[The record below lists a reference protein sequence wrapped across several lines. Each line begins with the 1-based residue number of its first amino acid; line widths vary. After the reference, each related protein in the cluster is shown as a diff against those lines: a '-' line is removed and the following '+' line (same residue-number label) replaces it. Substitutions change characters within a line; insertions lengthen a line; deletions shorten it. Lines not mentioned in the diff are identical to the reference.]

1 MKQGTF
7 DVIDGIPI
15 VFAYVLSKPKSGSYS
30 VRNNHLSYR
39 KALKKYESSRQ
50 EWEVDRS
57 SIGFMLKIL
66 IEKNISEQVEFT
78 EIQSP
83 TKTERGKCK
92 ITKIL

>member
-7 DVIDGIPI
+7 DIVNGIPI
-15 VFAYVLSKPKSGSYS
+15 VFAYGKPKPDINDYS
-30 VRNNHLSYR
+30 LFPMDLFTSAS
-39 KALKKYESSRQ
+39 KQYESSRQ

-57 SIGFMLKIL
+57 SISFMLKIL

-83 TKTERGKCK
+83 ENEKRGKCK